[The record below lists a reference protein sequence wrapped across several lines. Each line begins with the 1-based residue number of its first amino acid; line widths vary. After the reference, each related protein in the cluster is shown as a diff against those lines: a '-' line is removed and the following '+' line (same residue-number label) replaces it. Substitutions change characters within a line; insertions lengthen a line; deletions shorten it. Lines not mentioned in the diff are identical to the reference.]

1 MKRFKYRLDTVLDY
15 KIQVLDN
22 LKSEHAVIMQSVNK
36 KEEQITGL
44 TRELIGYEAGFDEL
58 KETGA
63 TIENFRLFDLCIGR
77 MEEMIDT
84 EKEHLKVPQKQEDA
98 KKKEVI
104 EAKVDTS
111 RYEKLKDKKYIE
123 YQKAVAKA
131 EEAFIEE
138 FVSNTAMQIK
148 RQQSG

>member
-58 KETGA
+58 
-63 TIENFRLFDLCIGR
+63 RLRTFGSLICVLEGWR
-77 MEEMIDT
+77 
-84 EKEHLKVPQKQEDA
+84 
-98 KKKEVI
+98 
-104 EAKVDTS
+104 
-111 RYEKLKDKKYIE
+111 R
-123 YQKAVAKA
+123 
-131 EEAFIEE
+131 
-138 FVSNTAMQIK
+138 
-148 RQQSG
+148 

>member
-1 MKRFKYRLDTVLDY
+1 MLDY

-84 EKEHLKVPQKQEDA
+84 EKEHLKVLQKQEDA

>member
-1 MKRFKYRLDTVLDY
+1 MKKFKYRLDTVLDY
-15 KIQVLDN
+15 KTQVLDN

-44 TRELIGYEAGFDEL
+44 TEELIGYEAGFDEL

-77 MEEMIDT
+77 MEQVIDT
-84 EKEHLKVPQKQEDA
+84 EKEHLKVLQKQEDA

-138 FVSNTAMQIK
+138 FISNTAMQMK
-148 RQQSG
+148 RQQSV

>member
-84 EKEHLKVPQKQEDA
+84 EKEHLKVLQKQEDA

>member
-84 EKEHLKVPQKQEDA
+84 EKEHLKVLQKQEDA

-138 FVSNTAMQIK
+138 
-148 RQQSG
+148 

>member
-63 TIENFRLFDLCIGR
+63 TIENFWLFDLCIGR

-84 EKEHLKVPQKQEDA
+84 EKEHLKVLQKQEDA

>member
-36 KEEQITGL
+36 KEEQITGI

-84 EKEHLKVPQKQEDA
+84 EKEHLKVLQKQEDA

>member
-63 TIENFRLFDLCIGR
+63 TIENFRLFDLCIAR

-84 EKEHLKVPQKQEDA
+84 EKEHLKVLQKQEDA

-148 RQQSG
+148 RQQRG

>member
-63 TIENFRLFDLCIGR
+63 TIGR

-84 EKEHLKVPQKQEDA
+84 EKEHLKVLQKQEDA

>member
-84 EKEHLKVPQKQEDA
+84 EKEHLKGRQKQEDA

>member
-1 MKRFKYRLDTVLDY
+1 MKKFKYRLDTVLDY
-15 KIQVLDN
+15 KTQVLDN

-44 TRELIGYEAGFDEL
+44 TKELIGYEAGFDEL

-77 MEEMIDT
+77 MEQIIDT
-84 EKEHLKVPQKQEDA
+84 EKEHLKVLQKQEDA

-138 FVSNTAMQIK
+138 FISNTAMQIK